1 MSEIIFPFAGRVTG
15 VRQVQE
21 GGRCGR
27 SELLAAHTRRGG
39 AARGPG
45 NVSLHNTLQL
55 IDQQIL
61 KT

>member
-1 MSEIIFPFAGRVTG
+1 MIFPFAGGVTG
-15 VRQVQE
+15 GRQVQE

-45 NVSLHNTLQL
+45 NVSLHSTVQL